1 MAAPTEYLR
10 TRVRGQLV
18 LPADEGYNAARKIYN
33 AMIDKHP
40 AMILRCSGAADVIA
54 AVSFAQEHNLLVSIR
69 SGGHGIA
76 GKAVCDGWTDD

>member
-1 MAAPTEYLR
+1 MDATPTENLR
-10 TRVRGQLV
+10 ARIRGQLV
-18 LPADEGYNAARKIYN
+18 LPADEGYGVARKIYN

-54 AVSFAQEHNLLVSIR
+54 AIGFAQEHNLLVSIR

-76 GKAVCDGWTDD
+76 GKAIP